1 MIPFFA
7 LLYATLSAI
16 KLLLAILIACV
27 DVFSTAI
34 VMQHPRG
41 TSINAAVNTL
51 KYSPAAAGVT
61 IAVAFVGVVPAV
73 VLVDLVGQDNPVVD
87 IAGTVDI
94 VVDIVDNRTFIFLLA
109 SSNILVSLLHCPTY
123 HSNCRQLPL

>member
-41 TSINAAVNTL
+41 TSINAAANTL
-51 KYSPAAAGVT
+51 KYSPTAAGVT
-61 IAVAFVGVVPAV
+61 IAVALFNGSPAIARAIEIGVTVP
-73 VLVDLVGQDNPVVD
+73 P
-87 IAGTVDI
+87 AGMAI
-94 VVDIVDNRTFIFLLA
+94 LA
-109 SSNILVSLLHCPTY
+109 PKLTL
-123 HSNCRQLPL
+123 